1 MYSFT
6 IAKLLQV
13 MTKIFKKQFTNK
25 IIHTDKIL
33 NFNFFK
39 NKRLKGQRIL
49 LLTELIDTVI
59 Y

>member
-6 IAKLLQV
+6 IAKLSQV

-25 IIHTDKIL
+25 IIHNDKIL

-39 NKRLKGQRIL
+39 NKGVKK
-49 LLTELIDTVI
+49 TENTTF
-59 Y
+59 